1 MQILSVFYFQYRFFF
16 DIVLVSLRIIVTF
29 AAEFLKPKLC
39 LRETYSQSEY
49 Y

>member
-39 LRETYSQSEY
+39 LRETYLLSEY
-49 Y
+49 C

>member
-16 DIVLVSLRIIVTF
+16 DIVLVSLRIIVNF

-39 LRETYSQSEY
+39 
-49 Y
+49 